1 MASIDILAK
10 NNGQIIQ
17 SLNTNSVVLNQNS
30 VVKIGVKID
39 DVANILREGNAA
51 VITLK
56 NGEKIVVEN
65 YFDPAVNESLLVFEG
80 NNGELYWA
88 EFTDSSGQML
98 DVVKYNPITEEALL
112 GGGATDLL
120 PWIGGALA
128 VGGIAA
134 AVGGSGG
141 SSSSNNSTPQNPADN
156 AEKLVSQAETTYQNA
171 LEILEQA
178 QQDGLIT
185 PEEQQA
191 VQDAIDAAAEAKN
204 EAQDAVNVLP
214 DGADKDDLQ
223 DRLDAINDPITLPPV
238 NDADGNGIDDEVDTQ
253 IDAVEGLVVAAEQAY
268 QNAVDAL
275 EVAES
280 NNLITPTEQ
289 AALEDAL
296 EAAQQAKADA
306 QAAVNALPAEVQEA
320 IDGFQDRLDALTDIT
335 IPAINDANEN
345 GIDDSTEDPLD
356 LANDLVDAAEAAYQ
370 SAEEALGDANADGL
384 ITPEEQTALEDTLKD
399 AQDAKDLAQ
408 DAVNALPAGTDR
420 DGLQGRLDSLVD
432 IVVPPVN
439 DADSDGVE
447 DTVAEQAATVL
458 VEGAEAAQE
467 AAEDLLAELQ
477 EDGLITP
484 AE

>member
-17 SLNTNSVVLNQNS
+17 SLNADSVILNQNS

-141 SSSSNNSTPQNPADN
+141 SSNSKDSTPINPVDN
-156 AEKLVSQAETTYQNA
+156 AERLVSQAETTYQNA

-191 VQDAIDAAAEAKN
+191 VQDAINTAEEAKQV
-204 EAQDAVNVLP
+204 AQDAVNTLP
-214 DGADKDDLQ
+214 AGTDKEGLQ
-223 DRLDAINDPITLPPV
+223 DRLDD
-238 NDADGNGIDDEVDTQ
+238 
-253 IDAVEGLVVAAEQAY
+253 
-268 QNAVDAL
+268 
-275 EVAES
+275 
-280 NNLITPTEQ
+280 
-289 AALEDAL
+289 
-296 EAAQQAKADA
+296 
-306 QAAVNALPAEVQEA
+306 
-320 IDGFQDRLDALTDIT
+320 
-335 IPAINDANEN
+335 
-345 GIDDSTEDPLD
+345 
-356 LANDLVDAAEAAYQ
+356 
-370 SAEEALGDANADGL
+370 
-384 ITPEEQTALEDTLKD
+384 
-399 AQDAKDLAQ
+399 
-408 DAVNALPAGTDR
+408 
-420 DGLQGRLDSLVD
+420 LVD
-432 IVVPPVN
+432 IVVPPVKR
-439 DADSDGVE
+439 AHCKPS
-447 DTVAEQAATVL
+447 
-458 VEGAEAAQE
+458 
-467 AAEDLLAELQ
+467 
-477 EDGLITP
+477 
-484 AE
+484 

>member
-17 SLNTNSVVLNQNS
+17 SLNADSVILNQNS
-30 VVKIGVKID
+30 VVKIGVKIE

-88 EFTDSSGQML
+88 EFTDSSGQLL

-112 GGGATDLL
+112 GGEATDLL

-141 SSSSNNSTPQNPADN
+141 SSSSKDSTPVNPMEN
-156 AEKLVSQAETTYQNA
+156 AERLVSQAETTYQNA

-191 VQDAIDAAAEAKN
+191 VQDAINTAEEAKQV
-204 EAQDAVNVLP
+204 AQDAVNTLP
-214 DGADKDDLQ
+214 AGTDKEGLQ
-223 DRLDAINDPITLPPV
+223 DRLDD
-238 NDADGNGIDDEVDTQ
+238 
-253 IDAVEGLVVAAEQAY
+253 
-268 QNAVDAL
+268 
-275 EVAES
+275 
-280 NNLITPTEQ
+280 
-289 AALEDAL
+289 
-296 EAAQQAKADA
+296 
-306 QAAVNALPAEVQEA
+306 
-320 IDGFQDRLDALTDIT
+320 
-335 IPAINDANEN
+335 
-345 GIDDSTEDPLD
+345 
-356 LANDLVDAAEAAYQ
+356 
-370 SAEEALGDANADGL
+370 
-384 ITPEEQTALEDTLKD
+384 
-399 AQDAKDLAQ
+399 
-408 DAVNALPAGTDR
+408 
-420 DGLQGRLDSLVD
+420 LVD

-439 DADSDGVE
+439 DANENGIDDGDLE
-447 DTVAEQAATVL
+447 GEAAAELVAA
-458 VEGAEAAQE
+458 AEAARAEQQE
-467 AAEDLLAELQ
+467 ILDGLTDAD
-477 EDGLITP
+477 DNGLITP
-484 AE
+484 EEYAQAEERLEELQGIVDVAKELAQNAVTGLDDGPAKDTLQDRLDAIEDLVIPAITDFDGDGDVDADDAAIQAQLDAATTAVEDAEQAYDDLVAAIDAAGDEVSSEERADLLAQLEAAQQAKEDAKALVDALPETIQAEKDALDTRLDGLTDPE